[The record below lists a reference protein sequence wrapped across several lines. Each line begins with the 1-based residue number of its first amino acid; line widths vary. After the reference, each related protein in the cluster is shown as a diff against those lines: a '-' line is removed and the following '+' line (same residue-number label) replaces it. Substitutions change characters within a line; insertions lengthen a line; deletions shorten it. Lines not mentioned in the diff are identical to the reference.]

1 LSFLSAAFLFAL
13 PLAAVPVAIHFFR
26 HRQREI
32 VRWGAM
38 RFLTRAKTK
47 GRTLER
53 LEEMLLM
60 LLRLATVLALVFA
73 LTRPLVSSTWLDHGV
88 AGETILV
95 VDDSLSTSRIIDGQS
110 VAERLRQQGLQ
121 LIEGLTGGQSVQ
133 VILASGAEW
142 ATAEGIVGDAVG
154 RKRLRQILEDV
165 QPTEGQAKL
174 LDCLQAAVHLEA
186 TEGLAAR
193 RIVVLTDHQATSWQ
207 LESDAAWRQLGDALQ
222 QAPLPVNVEV
232 VDAELP
238 EQPLSNL
245 AVSELDATQT
255 LLRPSEEAELAAEIT
270 NTGER
275 RSGEAAIEWMLDGK
289 VVQVTQT
296 GPLDPRGSTHVDTR
310 LEIATLGMHLVSC
323 RIKADDDIPLDQ
335 SNAIV
340 IECADHSLV
349 LLVENADSPRPLLK
363 TSQLF
368 AAALGHTGEQSQ
380 ELQSIFRPEVV
391 EPEELL
397 RRPLDDVRAII
408 ISSLSDLDRAT
419 VERLED
425 FVRTGGGLW
434 VGLGED
440 VDRNRFNRD
449 WFRDGTGMS
458 PLALDVVETLEAGD
472 DLGST
477 IRPPLRTH
485 AATAQLA
492 DTTTLDIE
500 EARLRQRWTFAER
513 SQSADPVSALLE
525 SGDGN
530 PFVVENFVGQGRVL
544 VQAAPLGLEWTNLPQ
559 LKSYVVMV
567 RDWLAY
573 ITAPTSSR
581 FNLSPGG
588 PIVAAASGKSA
599 TLVTPRGGELS
610 LTTSDAASSAILRY
624 SQTKLPGI
632 YRLRMTAADGSIN
645 ELPFRVERNSNESQL
660 TLLADHERAKLS
672 DAGIKFRGA
681 DVVALQ
687 TTSTVPPVREPL
699 WGLLLAALL
708 ALLAVELLV
717 ASRISRQRSGLE
729 GMGVS

>member
-1 LSFLSAAFLFAL
+1 
-13 PLAAVPVAIHFFR
+13 
-26 HRQREI
+26 
-32 VRWGAM
+32 
-38 RFLTRAKTK
+38 
-47 GRTLER
+47 
-53 LEEMLLM
+53 
-60 LLRLATVLALVFA
+60 
-73 LTRPLVSSTWLDHGV
+73 
-88 AGETILV
+88 
-95 VDDSLSTSRIIDGQS
+95 
-110 VAERLRQQGLQ
+110 
-121 LIEGLTGGQSVQ
+121 
-133 VILASGAEW
+133 
-142 ATAEGIVGDAVG
+142 
-154 RKRLRQILEDV
+154 
-165 QPTEGQAKL
+165 
-174 LDCLQAAVHLEA
+174 
-186 TEGLAAR
+186 
-193 RIVVLTDHQATSWQ
+193 
-207 LESDAAWRQLGDALQ
+207 
-222 QAPLPVNVEV
+222 
-232 VDAELP
+232 
-238 EQPLSNL
+238 
-245 AVSELDATQT
+245 
-255 LLRPSEEAELAAEIT
+255 
-270 NTGER
+270 
-275 RSGEAAIEWMLDGK
+275 
-289 VVQVTQT
+289 
-296 GPLDPRGSTHVDTR
+296 
-310 LEIATLGMHLVSC
+310 
-323 RIKADDDIPLDQ
+323 
-335 SNAIV
+335 
-340 IECADHSLV
+340 
-349 LLVENADSPRPLLK
+349 
-363 TSQLF
+363 
-368 AAALGHTGEQSQ
+368 
-380 ELQSIFRPEVV
+380 LQSIFRPEVV
-391 EPEELL
+391 DPEELL

-440 VDRNRFNRD
+440 VDRNRFSRD
-449 WFRDGTGMS
+449 WYRDGTGLS

-477 IRPPLRTH
+477 IRPPSRTH

-492 DTTTLDIE
+492 DTTTLDID

-687 TTSTVPPVREPL
+687 STVPPVREPL